1 MSDWEA
7 QGCSLS
13 MKISVFWNFS
23 AAPVPVGMASQV
35 CSSRVCGFS
44 PGFHFWEPYREPHLF
59 PGSDMDARVCSLST
73 RHYFWAGGQT
83 QAPSGHPLLVIQMA
97 RCHHCMGLLSYIRE
111 GLLDQ
116 ELPHWRLQHF
126 CYHFSCPLMPYEG
139 QMQRDDEATN
149 RQVLF
154 TIVPALRVL
163 CETTHMLMVLDAP
176 WDIARLLRTL
186 VCQDE
191 ASSR

>member
-1 MSDWEA
+1 M
-7 QGCSLS
+7 G
-13 MKISVFWNFS
+13 NFS
-23 AAPVPVGMASQV
+23 GASIISGTLV
-35 CSSRVCGFS
+35 LDV
-44 PGFHFWEPYREPHLF
+44 H
-59 PGSDMDARVCSLST
+59 GSWGLQSVDEN
-73 RHYFWAGGQT
+73 FWAGGQP
-83 QAPSGHPLLVIQMA
+83 QAPSGPAPLVIQMA
-97 RCHHCMGLLSYIRE
+97 QCHHCMGLLSYIRE

-139 QMQRDDEATN
+139 QMQSDDEATS

-176 WDIARLLRTL
+176 WDIARLLRAFHLSTNTC
-186 VCQDE
+186 VP
-191 ASSR
+191 R